1 MRRSSISTA
10 EPSAL
15 DSVLRNTVHV
25 RLVEVRAARRR
36 DVVVDL
42 SGPGERD
49 RLREAMAVRSL
60 AGLACACMGDV
71 RFELLDAR
79 RERLAV
85 VLLHHG
91 ITLAWGDW
99 DGHAVLADGGAL
111 LAWLNEHG
119 VPVPQRRARETDHS
133 WREVADRLLNA

>member
-1 MRRSSISTA
+1 
-10 EPSAL
+10 L
-15 DSVLRNTVHV
+15 VLRNTFHV

-36 DVVVDL
+36 DAVVDL
-42 SGPGERD
+42 TGPGERD
-49 RLREAMAVRSL
+49 RLRDAMTVRAL

-91 ITLAWGDW
+91 ITLAWADW

-111 LAWLNEHG
+111 LDWLNVHG
-119 VPVPQRRARETDHS
+119 VPVPRRRAREIDSS
-133 WREVADRLLNA
+133 WREVADRLINA